1 MSVNGQLAVRSPA
14 DQLVERL
21 EDPAVATALGQIL
34 DHADLL
40 ALMVSAFDGFLRR
53 SDSIVE
59 AVSDGVRELGSI
71 GDRPAALAEV
81 DLQQL
86 ASSLTTLSV
95 RVAKATPG
103 LTALLESSFTDPR
116 TVSALEMVGSALV
129 EGREEAAKNPSA
141 PTGVF
146 GVVRA
151 LKDEDVARGI
161 GLLIH
166 VARALGRSEGAT
178 KVLIHRA
185 LKQLEEEIQRAE
197 GGS

>member
-1 MSVNGQLAVRSPA
+1 VSVNGQLAVRSPA

-166 VARALGRSEGAT
+166 VARALGR
-178 KVLIHRA
+178 KVR
-185 LKQLEEEIQRAE
+185 
-197 GGS
+197 